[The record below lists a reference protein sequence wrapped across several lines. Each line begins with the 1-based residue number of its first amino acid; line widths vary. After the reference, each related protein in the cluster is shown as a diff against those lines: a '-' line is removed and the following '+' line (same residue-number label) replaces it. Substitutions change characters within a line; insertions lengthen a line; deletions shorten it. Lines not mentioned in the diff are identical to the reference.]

1 MAQTALHNLM
11 PGGRQL
17 RLMIGGLLAA
27 FSFCLLVLLLGL
39 QVNRVWRLFL
49 MLPLWGTALC
59 FFQARAR
66 TCVFLAARGLRET
79 AAGTEAV
86 GDAQETLQL
95 ERQARRVHLQALAVA
110 AGGTVLAMLVP
121 VS

>member
-1 MAQTALHNLM
+1 MTQTAPQNLL

-27 FSFCLLVLLLGL
+27 FSFCLLVLLIGL
-39 QVNRVWRLFL
+39 QVNPVWRLF
-49 MLPLWGTALC
+49 MILPLWGAALS

-66 TCVFLAARGLRET
+66 TCVFLAARGQRET
-79 AAGTEAV
+79 AAGTAAV
-86 GDAQETLQL
+86 GDAQEILLL
-95 ERQARRVHLQALAVA
+95 ERQAHRLHLQALAVA

-121 VS
+121 V

>member
-27 FSFCLLVLLLGL
+27 FSLCLLVLLLGL
-39 QVNRVWRLFL
+39 QTKPVWRLFL
-49 MLPLWGTALC
+49 MLPLWGSALC

-79 AAGTEAV
+79 AAGTEALT
-86 GDAQETLQL
+86 DAGEVLQL
-95 ERQARRVHLQALAVA
+95 ERRARRLHLQALAVA
-110 AGGTVLAMLVP
+110 AGGTVLALLIP
-121 VS
+121 L

>member
-1 MAQTALHNLM
+1 MDQVARQNLL

-27 FSFCLLVLLLGL
+27 FSFCLLVLLLSL
-39 QVNRVWRLFL
+39 QTNPVWRLL
-49 MLPLWGTALC
+49 VSPPLWGAALC

-79 AAGTEAV
+79 AAGTEALS
-86 GDAQETLQL
+86 DAQETLHL
-95 ERQARRVHLQALAVA
+95 ERRARRIHLQALAVA
-110 AGGTVLAMLVP
+110 AGGTVLALLVP
-121 VS
+121 V